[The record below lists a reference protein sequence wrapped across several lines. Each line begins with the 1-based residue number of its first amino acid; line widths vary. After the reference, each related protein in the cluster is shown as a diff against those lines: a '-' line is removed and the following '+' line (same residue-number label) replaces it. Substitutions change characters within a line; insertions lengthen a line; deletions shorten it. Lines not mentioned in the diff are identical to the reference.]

1 MSPAGPRQLNRIL
14 PFALY
19 AVFLWRTAYSLKSL
33 PLRILDWLVPVA
45 VLGAWAIVRWRRRAP
60 WPRTVVDRPLL
71 ALALVTAVT
80 IPFSVNLR
88 ASLRGTW
95 QLWLGILILWAMV
108 DAVRRG
114 WAGVLWRALYLMA
127 GVVCLISGVEFL
139 AWYFGWPLLSSFQ
152 QGWPAIGGLA
162 TPFPPAL
169 HRLGLALT
177 NITALSAFVALLI
190 PPAITIL
197 ASTRQ
202 RDVRLGMLLWLI
214 AAGAV
219 EFLALSRGGFLALGV
234 SLPLLLLGSAG
245 TPWFRQRRR
254 AVRWKRWRPLLAMAA
269 ALALLAAVGA
279 GFWLATKLSEHGSG
293 DAVRWDL
300 WRSALAMFGDHPL
313 VGVGRGAYGTA
324 LRLYREPLLARDH
337 VLTAHN
343 LYLNTGAETGV
354 FGLLAGAWLLPA
366 LAWAWWRRWRAE
378 APGTPSWWRVLGLG
392 AALAG
397 LAAQSMVDTF
407 VEPAIVL
414 PATFFVAVILAPR
427 PSRPPS
433 LPGGDCLEPDDGGP
447 APGPHNDSF
456 SAALRRDPGRW
467 PWIAAVA
474 VLLLGAL
481 GFGWDDWGY
490 AKFARSITWTQRGD
504 LDKALPPAES
514 AREHD
519 AGLGLYACHAGYLY
533 GEEGARGPAL
543 ARYEECLAETAAPGW
558 VERLNLAALLWQDGQ
573 QDRALATV
581 TQATAQT
588 PLEWMP
594 WLNRG
599 LWAEAMGRTVE
610 ATEAYAWVLA
620 LDPELAGS
628 PFWQGGERAR
638 LWDEIV
644 GAGQEAAARLGEGGP
659 AWRWQVLVA
668 AGEDDAAAAELAAW
682 LEMYPDDAEAMARLG
697 EALLGLGQPDAALKW
712 LDRALAREPSQGRS
726 YLARGQAHLALGRYD
741 EAEQDLRTSLFLE
754 PTEQVHLELAR
765 LARQR
770 GDEQAALQEYAR
782 ALRPLELVQG
792 YNVVLYQRLGWPV
805 PLSQAARIGYRQ
817 DGEAAL
823 EWGALLEE
831 QGDPA
836 AAREVYTAA
845 LALDAYLDSVRQ
857 RLEGGVQEE

>member
-1 MSPAGPRQLNRIL
+1 MRPPGPRQLNRIL

-19 AVFLWRTAYSLKSL
+19 AIFLWRTPYSLKSL
-33 PLRILDWLVPVA
+33 PLRILDWVVPVA
-45 VLGAWAIVRWRRRAP
+45 VLGTWAVLRWRRRAP
-60 WPRTVVDRPLL
+60 WPRTAVDRPLL
-71 ALALVTAVT
+71 ALALVMAVT
-80 IPFSVNLR
+80 TPFSVNLR

-114 WAGVLWRALYLMA
+114 RAGVLWRALYLMA
-127 GVVCLISGVEFL
+127 GVVCIISGVEFL

-162 TPFPPAL
+162 DPFPPAL

-190 PPAITIL
+190 PPAIAIL
-197 ASTRQ
+197 ASTRH
-202 RDVRLGMLLWLI
+202 RDVRLGMGLWLV

-219 EFLALSRGGFLALGV
+219 ELLALSRGGFLALGV
-234 SLPLLLLGSAG
+234 SVPLLLLGSTGA
-245 TPWFRQRRR
+245 PRFRRR
-254 AVRWKRWRPLLAMAA
+254 WRAIQWKRWRPFLAVAA
-269 ALALLAAVGA
+269 VLALVAAVGA
-279 GFWLATKLSEHGSG
+279 GLWLASRLSAHGTG

-300 WRSALAMFGDHPL
+300 WRSALAIFGDHPL

-354 FGLLAGAWLLPA
+354 FGLLAGAWLLLA

-414 PATFFVAVILAPR
+414 PATFFAAIILARR
-427 PSRPPS
+427 PSKATTGNQPR
-433 LPGGDCLEPDDGGP
+433 
-447 APGPHNDSF
+447 
-456 SAALRRDPGRW
+456 RW

-474 VLLLGAL
+474 VLLLGAV

-490 AKFARSITWTQRGD
+490 AQFARSITWTQQGD
-504 LDKALPPAES
+504 VDKALSLAES

-533 GEEGARGPAL
+533 GEEGTMGPAL
-543 ARYEECLAETAAPGW
+543 ARYEECLAKTTAPGW
-558 VERLNLAALLWQDGQ
+558 VERLNLATLLWQDGQ
-573 QDRALATV
+573 QIHALATV

-599 LWAEAMGRTVE
+599 LWAEAMGRTGE

-628 PFWQGGERAR
+628 PFWQGGERAG

-644 GAGQEAAARLGEGGP
+644 GAGQEAAARLEEGRP

-668 AGEDDAAAAELAAW
+668 AGENDAAAAGLTAW
-682 LEMYPDDAEAMARLG
+682 LNAHPDDAEAMAWLG
-697 EALLGLGQPDAALKW
+697 EALLGLGQPDVALEW

-770 GDEQAALQEYAR
+770 GDEQAALREYAR
-782 ALRPLELVQG
+782 ALRPLELMQG
-792 YNVVLYQRLGWPV
+792 YNVVLYGRSGWPV

-831 QGDPA
+831 QGDPTG
-836 AAREVYTAA
+836 AREVYAAA
-845 LALDAYLDSVRQ
+845 LALDSYLDSVRQ
-857 RLEGGVQEE
+857 RLEGRLQEE